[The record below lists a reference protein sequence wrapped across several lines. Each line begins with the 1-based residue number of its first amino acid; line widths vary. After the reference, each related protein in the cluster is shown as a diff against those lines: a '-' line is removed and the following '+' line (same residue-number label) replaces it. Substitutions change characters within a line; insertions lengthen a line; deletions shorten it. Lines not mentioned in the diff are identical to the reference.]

1 MTMKTL
7 AWTALPLA
15 LGLAACDQPA
25 GKANSTPPPDLRK
38 VLPVHIGE
46 ATYRAGPRLP
56 VSVTN
61 LTGKK
66 LDYILLECAFFVD
79 GRVVDTTQ
87 ISWSNVRSSEMVTG
101 TLLPN
106 VDRADSTDCRPT
118 ASPL

>member
-1 MTMKTL
+1 MKTL
-7 AWTALPLA
+7 AWTTLPLA
-15 LGLAACDQPA
+15 FAMAACEQPTSSA
-25 GKANSTPPPDLRK
+25 GSAPPPPDLRK

-66 LDYILLECAFFVD
+66 LDYIFLECAFIVD

-87 ISWSNVRSSEMVTG
+87 ISWSNVRSAEMVTG

-118 ASPL
+118 ASPM